1 MKKNK
6 IILEAETDLIDHR
19 AREMLSILE
28 TRIETINERT
38 KIHTID
44 IRKLKKLQKDK
55 K

>member
-1 MKKNK
+1 MKKNQ
-6 IILEAETDLIDHR
+6 IILEADTDLVDHQ

-28 TRIETINERT
+28 TKIATINERT

-44 IRKLKKLQKDK
+44 IRKLKRDK